1 VANVF
6 LVAAMPRCDLYGKL
20 KKGVD
25 MKIIQIE
32 AIPFKIPYLTP
43 LKWGL
48 AGYLEAAEH
57 VLVRVH
63 TDDGIIGIAEATPR
77 PTIYG
82 ESQASILYAIKNWF
96 GPMII
101 GLDPNHTEKIWS
113 KFDTLHWN
121 PTAKG
126 AIDLA
131 LWDATAKARGLPLW
145 EILGGSSDRLP
156 VSWMLGMRST
166 SEMIQE
172 AMDMRAKGFKSFKVK
187 VGIDPGKDI
196 QVIKS
201 LRESIGPDVLIYAD
215 ANMAYDVSTA
225 IRTIKKME
233 EYGLAFVEEPIP
245 VWNWRGREKV
255 AQAISIPIMGDESV
269 FTPQDVAREIDL
281 GAIGI
286 ISIKTPR
293 TGYTLSLKII
303 HQAEMAGIP
312 CLMGTQA
319 ETGVG
324 TLASAHFGAARRN
337 VSYPSEISFFLGLK
351 DDLLAE
357 PISLK
362 DGIIE
367 LPKRHGNGAILN
379 EEKIKKYRMD

>member
-1 VANVF
+1 
-6 LVAAMPRCDLYGKL
+6 
-20 KKGVD
+20 
-25 MKIIQIE
+25 MKITKVE

-57 VLVRVH
+57 ILVKIH
-63 TDDGIIGIAEATPR
+63 TDEGIVGMAEATPR

-82 ESQASILYAIKNWF
+82 ESQASILWAIKNWF
-96 GPMII
+96 GPMIV
-101 GLDPNHTEKIWS
+101 GLEVNHIEKIWAQ
-113 KFDTLHWN
+113 FNTIHWN

-131 LWDATAKARGLPLW
+131 IGDAQAKAKNIPLW
-145 EILGGSSDRLP
+145 EMLGGSSDRLS
-156 VSWMLGMRST
+156 VSWMLGMRSIP
-166 SEMIQE
+166 EMIEE
-172 AMDMRAKGFKSFKVK
+172 ASVMRAKGFKAFKVK
-187 VGIDPGKDI
+187 VGIDAQKDI
-196 QVIKS
+196 QVIKT
-201 LRESIGPDVLIYAD
+201 LRENLGPGVMIYAD
-215 ANMAYDVSTA
+215 ANMAYDAFTA

-245 VWNWRGREKV
+245 VWNSKGRLKV

-281 GAIGI
+281 GAIGL

-303 HQAEMAGIP
+303 HLAEMAGIP

-337 VSYPSEISFFLGLK
+337 VSYPSEISFFLCLQ

-367 LPKRHGNGAILN
+367 LPKRPGNGAIID
-379 EEKIKKYRMD
+379 EEKLKKYRMD

>member
-1 VANVF
+1 
-6 LVAAMPRCDLYGKL
+6 
-20 KKGVD
+20 
-25 MKIIQIE
+25 MKIIQVE

-48 AGYLEAAEH
+48 AGYLDAAEH
-57 VLVRVH
+57 VLVKIH
-63 TDDGIIGIAEATPR
+63 TDEGIVGLAEATPR

-82 ESQASILYAIKNWF
+82 ESQASILFAINNWF

-101 GLDPNHTEKIWS
+101 GLDPNHTEKIWA
-113 KFDTLHWN
+113 KFDTIHWN

-126 AIDLA
+126 ALDLA
-131 LWDATAKARGLPLW
+131 LGDAAAKARGIPLW
-145 EILGGSSDRLP
+145 EILGGSSDRLS
-156 VSWMLGMRST
+156 VSWMLGMRPIP
-166 SEMIQE
+166 EMIQE
-172 AMDMRAKGFKSFKVK
+172 AVDMRVRGFKAFKVK
-187 VGIDPGKDI
+187 VGIDPEKDF

-201 LRESIGPDVLIYAD
+201 LRENLGPGILLYAD

-245 VWNWRGREKV
+245 VWNSKGRVKV
-255 AQAISIPIMGDESV
+255 AGSISIPIMGDESV

-293 TGYTLSLKII
+293 TGYTLSLKIV
-303 HQAEMAGIP
+303 HLAEMAGIP

-324 TLASAHFGAARRN
+324 TLVSAHFGAARRN

-357 PISLK
+357 PILLK
-362 DGIIE
+362 DGFIE
-367 LPKRHGNGAILN
+367 LPKRPGNGAVLD
-379 EEKIKKYRMD
+379 EEKLKKYRMD

>member
-1 VANVF
+1 
-6 LVAAMPRCDLYGKL
+6 
-20 KKGVD
+20 
-25 MKIIQIE
+25 MKVTQVE
-32 AIPFKIPYLTP
+32 AIPFKIPYKTP
-43 LKWGL
+43 IKWGL
-48 AGYLEAAEH
+48 TGYLEAAEH

-63 TDDGIIGIAEATPR
+63 TDLGIVGVAEAIPR

-82 ESQASILYAIKNWF
+82 ESQASILYAIRNWF
-96 GPMII
+96 TPMIV
-101 GLDPNHTEKIWS
+101 GLDPNHTERIWAR
-113 KFDTLHWN
+113 LEGIHWN

-131 LWDATAKARGLPLW
+131 LYDAAAKAKGVALW
-145 EILGGSSDRLP
+145 EMLGGYSNRL
-156 VSWMLGMRST
+156 SIGWMLGIRPLP
-166 SEMIQE
+166 EMVQE
-172 AMDMRAKGFKSFKVK
+172 AMDIRSKGIKAFKVK
-187 VGIDPGKDI
+187 VGIDPEKDI

-201 LRESIGPDVLIYAD
+201 LREHLGPDVLIYAD
-215 ANMAYDVSTA
+215 ANMAYTVTTA

-233 EYGLAFVEEPIP
+233 EYGLAFVEEPVP
-245 VWNWRGREKV
+245 AWDWKGRLKV

-281 GAIGI
+281 GAIGV
-286 ISIKTPR
+286 ISIKAPR

-303 HQAEMAGIP
+303 HLSEMAGIP

-337 VSYPSEISFFLGLK
+337 ISYPSEISFFLSLK

-357 PISLK
+357 PISLR

-367 LPKRHGNGAILN
+367 LPQRTGNGAILD

>member
-1 VANVF
+1 
-6 LVAAMPRCDLYGKL
+6 
-20 KKGVD
+20 
-25 MKIIQIE
+25 MKIIHVE
-32 AIPFKIPYLTP
+32 VIPFKIPYLAP
-43 LKWGL
+43 LKWGV
-48 AGYLEAAEH
+48 AGYLDAAEH
-57 VLVRVH
+57 VLVRIH
-63 TDDGIIGIAEATPR
+63 TDEGIVGMAEATPR

-82 ESQASILYAIKNWF
+82 ESQASILFAIKNWF
-96 GPMII
+96 EPMII
-101 GLDPNHTEKIWS
+101 GLDPNHTEKIWARL
-113 KFDTLHWN
+113 DTIHWN

-131 LWDATAKARGLPLW
+131 LWDVAAKARGIPLW

-156 VSWMLGMRST
+156 VSWMLGMRSIP
-166 SEMIQE
+166 EMIQE
-172 AMDMRAKGFKSFKVK
+172 AVDMRGKGFKAFKVK
-187 VGIDPGKDI
+187 VGTDPEKDI

-201 LRESIGPDVLIYAD
+201 LRGNLGNDVLIYAD
-215 ANMAYDVSTA
+215 ANMAYSVSTA

-233 EYGLAFVEEPIP
+233 EYGLAFVEEPVP
-245 VWNWRGREKV
+245 VWDWRGRLKV
-255 AQAISIPIMGDESV
+255 ARNLSIPIMGDESV

-293 TGYTLSLKII
+293 TGYTLSMKIV
-303 HQAEMAGIP
+303 HLAEMAGIP

-351 DDLLAE
+351 DDLLVE
-357 PISLK
+357 PIVLK
-362 DGIIE
+362 DGVIE
-367 LPKRHGNGAILN
+367 LPKHPGNGAILD
-379 EEKIKKYRMD
+379 EEKLKKYRLD